1 MSDPVERVRACLDGL
16 EGAST
21 REREEALSLLK
32 GWVDMNRGSKAP
44 EASDLP
50 GKFGMVGGS
59 PAMEKVFNLLARLV
73 RTDVPVLILG
83 ESGTGKELVAKALHQ
98 QGARRKGPF
107 LPVNCAAIPATLL
120 ESEIFGHKK
129 GSFTGAHR
137 DRKGYAQAADGGTLF
152 LDEIGEMPLELQ
164 SKLLRFLE
172 GGEVRPVGSNEILHV
187 NVRVVAAT
195 NQVLSERIAAKQ
207 FREDLFYRL
216 AVLTL
221 EMPPLRERLEDV
233 PSLAAHFLAANA
245 DEGLPGAVL
254 SEDALD
260 ALSSFSWPGNIR
272 QLQNELTRA
281 SAFCKEGVIRAVD
294 LSPELRE
301 G

>member
-16 EGAST
+16 EGASS

-32 GWVDMNRGSKAP
+32 GWMDMNRESVAAD
-44 EASDLP
+44 ASDLP
-50 GKFGMVGGS
+50 CKFGMVGGS
-59 PAMEKVFNLLARLV
+59 HAMEEVFSLLARLV

-98 QGARRKGPF
+98 QGVRRKGPF

-137 DRKGYAQAADGGTLF
+137 DRKGYAEAADGGTLF

-164 SKLLRFLE
+164 AKLLRFLE
-172 GGEVRPVGSNEILHV
+172 GGEVRPVGGNEIHHV
-187 NVRVVAAT
+187 DVRVVAAT
-195 NQVLSERIAAKQ
+195 NQVLSERMAAKL
-207 FREDLFYRL
+207 FREDLYYRL

-221 EMPPLRERLEDV
+221 DMPPLRERLEDV
-233 PSLAAHFLAANA
+233 PSLAVHFLAASG
-245 DEGLPGAVL
+245 DDGLPGAVL
-254 SEDALD
+254 ADDALD
-260 ALSSFSWPGNIR
+260 ALATFSWPGNIR

-281 SAFCKEGVIRAVD
+281 SAFCKEGVIRVED
-294 LSPELRE
+294 LSPEIRE

>member
-233 PSLAAHFLAANA
+233 PSLAAHFFAANT